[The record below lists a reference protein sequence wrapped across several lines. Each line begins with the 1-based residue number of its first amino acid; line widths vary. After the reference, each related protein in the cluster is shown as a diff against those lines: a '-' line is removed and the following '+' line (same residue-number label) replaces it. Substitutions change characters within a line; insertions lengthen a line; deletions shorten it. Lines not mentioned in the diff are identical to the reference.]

1 MIFLHS
7 RKEEKMNQLISKYI
21 IKNYFIRRLAPFY
34 LMTLVVFGAQS
45 VYMLSRVPV
54 SDWSFYLFLG
64 LIVNVLGRGSLFFI
78 PMGFVLILYLVGLP
92 PQKQNGLVD
101 RFTTLFLFF
110 VFTFLTGFEKIS
122 EVVFWEINSVDN
134 ILFFSDY
141 AWIGNESAD
150 PHLASEIFF
159 QIGCL
164 VFLVSLGALL
174 LVKKT
179 LFPNVKAPVLKRRF
193 FIFCI
198 FLVFVYGILSWI

>member
-1 MIFLHS
+1 
-7 RKEEKMNQLISKYI
+7 MNQLISKYI

-45 VYMLSRVPV
+45 VYMLFCIPI
-54 SDWSFYLFLG
+54 SDWDFYLFFYM
-64 LIVNVLGRGSLFFI
+64 LINVFGKGSLFFI
-78 PMGFVLILYLVGLP
+78 PMGCVLLLYLVGLP

-101 RFTTLFLFF
+101 RFTTFFLFF
-110 VFTFLTGFEKIS
+110 VFTFLTSFEKIL
-122 EVVFWEINSVDN
+122 EVFFWERNSVDN

-141 AWIGNESAD
+141 TWIGNECAD